1 MELFLA
7 DLLIKYPILSS
18 VLALGGMLV
27 VCATAYVAMTTTK
40 SDDAFVEKIKS
51 YPVIGV
57 LINFFEKHS
66 LVERKKD

>member
-7 DLLIKYPILSS
+7 DLLVKYPVLSS
-18 VLALGGMLV
+18 ILALGGMLV
-27 VCATAYVAMTTTK
+27 VCATAYVAMTPTK

-51 YPVIGV
+51 YPFVGV
-57 LINFFEKHS
+57 LIKFFEKHS